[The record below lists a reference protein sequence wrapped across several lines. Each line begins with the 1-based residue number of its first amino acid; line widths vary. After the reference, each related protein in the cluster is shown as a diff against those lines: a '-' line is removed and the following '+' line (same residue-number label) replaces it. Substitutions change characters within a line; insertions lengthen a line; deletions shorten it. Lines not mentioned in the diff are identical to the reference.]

1 MKKKKQKKAGV
12 GRPPLH
18 PYSEMGIDEVNVR
31 EFNDAAER
39 LNARCAAHM
48 VGWRHKKKFDTVDSV
63 TKAGKFMIT
72 VTRVK

>member
-18 PYSEMGIDEVNVR
+18 IYTSMKMGEVNVR
-31 EFNDAAER
+31 EFRTVAER

-48 VGWRHKKKFDTVDSV
+48 VGMRHGKKFATVDSLS
-63 TKAGKFMIT
+63 KSGKFAIT
-72 VTRVK
+72 VKRVK

>member
-1 MKKKKQKKAGV
+1 MKKLKAKSGP

-18 PYSEMGIDEVNVR
+18 PYYKMDVDEINVR
-31 EFNDAAER
+31 KFATTEDR

-48 VGWRHKKKFDTVDSV
+48 VARRHRKKFDTKKNEE
-63 TKAGKFMIT
+63 TGKFILT

>member
-1 MKKKKQKKAGV
+1 MKNKKQKKAGV

-18 PYSEMGIDEVNVR
+18 IYTSMEIGEVNVR
-31 EFNDAAER
+31 EFRTVAER

-48 VGWRHKKKFDTVDSV
+48 VGMRHGKKFATVDSISK
-63 TKAGKFMIT
+63 TDKFRIT

>member
-18 PYSEMGIDEVNVR
+18 IYTSMEVGEVNVR
-31 EFNDAAER
+31 EFKTVAER

-48 VGWRHKKKFDTVDSV
+48 VGYRHKKKFDTVDSV
-63 TKAGKFMIT
+63 SKAGKFMIT
-72 VTRVK
+72 VKRVK

>member
-18 PYSEMGIDEVNVR
+18 PYSKMGIDAVNVR
-31 EFNDAAER
+31 EFETAAER

-48 VGWRHKKKFDTVDSV
+48 VGYRHGKKFDTVDNVSR
-63 TKAGKFMIT
+63 AGKFVIT
-72 VTRVK
+72 VKRVK

>member
-18 PYSEMGIDEVNVR
+18 IYTSMEIGEVNVR
-31 EFNDAAER
+31 DFKTVAER

-48 VGWRHKKKFDTVDSV
+48 VGMRHGKKFATVDSISK
-63 TKAGKFMIT
+63 TGKFRIA

>member
-18 PYSEMGIDEVNVR
+18 PYSEMLIDKVNVR
-31 EFNDAAER
+31 EFETEAKR

-48 VGWRHKKKFDTVDSV
+48 VGMRHGKKFATVDSISK
-63 TKAGKFMIT
+63 TGKFRIA

>member
-18 PYSEMGIDEVNVR
+18 PYSAMELGDVNVR
-31 EFNDAAER
+31 EFGAVAER

-48 VGWRHKKKFDTVDSV
+48 VGMRHGKKFDTVDSISK
-63 TKAGKFMIT
+63 TGKFAIT